1 MSAFIIRRLLQS
13 LVVLLAT
20 SILVFVGVYAIGNPV
35 DILISP
41 EATPMEREQVIANPG
56 LDRPLVE
63 QYFTFLW
70 NALPGDF
77 GRSFVFNQPS
87 IGLIL
92 DSLPAT
98 LALAF
103 VVLVMSLLIGLPPGL
118 ITDRQPV

>member
-35 DILISP
+35 DLLISP
-41 EATPMEREQVIANPG
+41 EATPMERELVIANLG

-70 NALPGDF
+70 NALHGDF

-92 DSLPAT
+92 DRLPAT
-98 LALAF
+98 LAPAF
-103 VVLVMSLLIGLPPGL
+103 VALVMSPVIGHIG
-118 ITDRQPV
+118 RASCGE